1 MNIRIARIINTYR
14 LNNGRVIINFIK
26 QAIENKD
33 ITVYCDGMQTRSFCY
48 IDDQVKGL
56 VKLMN
61 SNYIYPVNIGNPDE
75 YTINEISEIIL
86 KKQKVNQK

>member
-1 MNIRIARIINTYR
+1 
-14 LNNGRVIINFIK
+14 
-26 QAIENKD
+26 
-33 ITVYCDGMQTRSFCY
+33 MQTRSFCY

-56 VKLMN
+56 LKLMN